1 MKNRIKSSSKKAI
14 LRSLYI
20 VFFFLGSAQQRA
32 GSGVKL
38 LHDGFF
44 VCLFFCLFGWLVIAD
59 DVSVIG
65 NSKGWAGQP
74 TVINQQKRQLTTV
87 SLSIRFDIERV
98 KRFLVSKI
106 RFRK

>member
-1 MKNRIKSSSKKAI
+1 M
-14 LRSLYI
+14 
-20 VFFFLGSAQQRA
+20 
-32 GSGVKL
+32 
-38 LHDGFF
+38 
-44 VCLFFCLFGWLVIAD
+44 IAD

-98 KRFLVSKI
+98 KRFMVSKI